1 MRASILAGVTLT
13 IFLGV
18 QAAYPQAAAESVLL
32 NSNSATATV
41 KAGTSLG
48 GALNKASGKLGNQ
61 VQQTVTRPTAPPSR
75 PQQTGGVNVKIER
88 TPRIPV
94 PATAAAPKS
103 GTTGNSLITSIQGGH
118 MARPSATPASS
129 TAK

>member
-1 MRASILAGVTLT
+1 MRANILAGVTLT

-48 GALNKASGKLGNQ
+48 NSLNRASGKLGNQ
-61 VQQTVTRPTAPPSR
+61 VQQTVNHAAVQPSR
-75 PQQTGGVNVKIER
+75 SQQASGVNVKIER
-88 TPRIPV
+88 TPR
-94 PATAAAPKS
+94 TAAAPQPS
-103 GTTGNSLITSIQGGH
+103 ATGNSLITSIQGGH
-118 MARPSATPASS
+118 IVRPSATSASS